1 MPVFRTHTA
10 FEVARDVKAF
20 LDLEAGL
27 VRGAVPPTEQASKP
41 AKNPT
46 PGGNSEIKRLRERLR
61 NVDQEVGSI
70 RQQLADRN
78 QEIGRLRE
86 LNHQQLVDKD
96 REIAELYRQLHEA
109 GPADQPGEQLRPG
122 TVSRDSTAALYLDL
136 MKRCLTDAIYDEK
149 RGRQAPGNNPRIAHT
164 LIGPER
170 LDNLQFC
177 VEDTLVNNVPGD
189 LIETGVWRG
198 GATIFMRAIL
208 KAYGVVDR
216 RIWVADSFEGFPPP
230 DAEKYPHDAGD
241 RSYTVKPK
249 HIPSL
254 DQVKANFERY
264 QLLDDQVRFL
274 KGWFRDT
281 LPEAPIE
288 GLAVARLDGDMYE
301 STMDALV
308 NLYPKLSVGGYLI
321 VDDYGC
327 FAACRQAVQDYREAH
342 GITEDIQSIDWTG
355 VYWQRLE

>member
-1 MPVFRTHTA
+1 VPVFRSHTTL
-10 FEVARDVKAF
+10 EVARRKAF
-20 LDLEAGL
+20 LNLDAGL
-27 VRGAVPPTEQASKP
+27 VRGAVPRSEQASKR
-41 AKNPT
+41 AQEQT
-46 PGGNSEIKRLRERLR
+46 RRGNRETKRLQERLS
-61 NVDQEVGSI
+61 NMDQEVESI
-70 RQQLADRN
+70 RQQLADRD
-78 QEIGRLRE
+78 QEIDRLRK

-96 REIAELYRQLHEA
+96 QETAELYRQLHEA
-109 GPADQPGEQLRPG
+109 GPAHRANEEPDPR
-122 TVSRDSTAALYLDL
+122 TASKDATAALYLDL
-136 MKRCLTDAIYDEK
+136 MKRCLTDAIYDEN
-149 RGRQAPGNNPRIAHT
+149 RGRYAPRANPRIAHT

-177 VEDTLVNNVPGD
+177 VENALDNSVPGD
-189 LIETGVWRG
+189 FIETGVWRG

-216 RIWVADSFEGFPPP
+216 SVWVADSFEGFPPP
-230 DAEKYPHDAGD
+230 DAERYPHDAED
-241 RSYTVKPK
+241 RSYTVNPK

-254 DQVKANFERY
+254 EQVKANFERY
-264 QLLDDQVRFL
+264 ELLDDQVCFL

-281 LPEAPIE
+281 LPRAPIE
-288 GLAVARLDGDMYE
+288 ELAVARLDGDMYE

-327 FAACRQAVQDYREAH
+327 FSACRQAVHDYRESH